1 MRELRT
7 RIDSQEFNEWLAFLS
22 IEPDSGT
29 RMDWLASRLAQH
41 IERVECAMGG
51 KPLGLSGKL
60 IEWDKDEKQDEL
72 ALIAALESMTHGKP
86 TTRN

>member
-1 MRELRT
+1 MRT

-22 IEPDSGT
+22 IEPDAGT

-41 IERVECAMGG
+41 IERVESAMGG
-51 KPLGLSGKL
+51 KPLGLRGKL

-72 ALIAALESMTHGKP
+72 ALLATLEAMTHGKP
-86 TTRN
+86 TTRD